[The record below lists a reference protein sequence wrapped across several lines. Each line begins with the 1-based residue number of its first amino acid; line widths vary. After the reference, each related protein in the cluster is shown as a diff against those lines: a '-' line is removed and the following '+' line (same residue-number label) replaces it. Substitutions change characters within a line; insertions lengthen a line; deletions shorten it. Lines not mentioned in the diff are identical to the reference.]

1 MSQIKSEYEKNVR
14 KILQENFEYK
24 NPHEI
29 PKLEKIVVNMGLGL
43 NAQNKA
49 FFQKALEEIRSI
61 TGQHPIVTFSK
72 KSIAGFKIREK
83 MTLGLKV
90 TLRKEKMYAFY
101 EKLTKLVFPRKR
113 DFRGISI
120 NQFDNKGNLSIGIH
134 DQLVFPE
141 IEFDNVEQ
149 RRGFNITISTTAK
162 TREESFLLLKELG
175 FPFAPIE
182 LKNEKIIK
190 ENNSRKM

>member
-1 MSQIKSEYEKNVR
+1 MSQIKTEYQKNVR
-14 KILQENFEYK
+14 KILQETFNYK
-24 NPHEI
+24 NSHEI
-29 PKLEKIVVNMGLGL
+29 PKLEKIVINMGLGL
-43 NAQNKA
+43 NAQNKT
-49 FFQKALEEIRSI
+49 FFQKALNEIRLI
-61 TGQHPIVTFSK
+61 TGQHPIVTVSK

-90 TLRKEKMYAFY
+90 TLRREKMYAFY

-120 NQFDNKGNLSIGIH
+120 EQFDSDGNLSIGIH

-149 RRGFNITISTTAK
+149 RRGFNITIVTTAK
-162 TREESFLLLKELG
+162 TGKEGFILLKELG
-175 FPFAPIE
+175 FPFVPAE
-182 LKNEKIIK
+182 FKTEKIQK
-190 ENNSRKM
+190 HQ

>member
-1 MSQIKSEYEKNVR
+1 MSRIKTEYQKTVR
-14 KILQENFEYK
+14 EILQETFNYK

-29 PKLEKIVVNMGLGL
+29 PKLEKIVINMGLGL

-49 FFQKALEEIRSI
+49 FLQKAVEEIRSI
-61 TGQHPIVTFSK
+61 TGQHPIVTLSK

-113 DFRGISI
+113 DFRGVGID
-120 NQFDNKGNLSIGIH
+120 QFDDDGNLSVGIH

-149 RRGFNITISTTAK
+149 RRGCNITIVTTAK
-162 TREESFLLLKELG
+162 TPEEGFVLLKELG

-182 LKNEKIIK
+182 PKNERSTKGNKSIK
-190 ENNSRKM
+190 N